1 MKYIFKD
8 TCILGS
14 ASCWFGVAA
23 VTLEFWN
30 LDTIH
35 GDALRKWML
44 VQMESAMHWGLGG
57 SSTMGRPCMLNMIGV
72 DIYMVH
78 LT

>member
-1 MKYIFKD
+1 MSISF
-8 TCILGS
+8 
-14 ASCWFGVAA
+14 AAFVAFCLCLIVKTVGRA
-23 VTLEFWN
+23 KRAECSS
-30 LDTIH
+30 

-57 SSTMGRPCMLNMIGV
+57 STMGRPCMLNMIGV